1 MELYLYE
8 CGSALGKKQIS
19 ETAYCFLRE
28 IFAEKYRESA
38 PEILCS
44 KNGKP
49 YFAGLPCHFSLSHSG
64 RFILIGIDDEEI
76 GVDIQLHKSF
86 KPNSRLFSETML
98 AEFGYYDAWTL
109 RESAYKLSGEGSLRD
124 MEFVRTDDRIICPL
138 NSINCRLY
146 HIRDG
151 ISIAAASFGN
161 NFPDDII
168 ILTENTIST

>member
-19 ETAYCFLRE
+19 DTAYSLLRK
-28 IFAEKYRESA
+28 IFAEKFSVTA
-38 PEILCS
+38 PEILRS
-44 KNGKP
+44 ENGKP
-49 YFAGLPCHFSLSHSG
+49 YFDGLPCRFSVSHSG
-64 RFILIGIDDEEI
+64 SFILIGIDDEEI
-76 GVDIQLHKSF
+76 GVDIQLHKSL
-86 KPNSRLFSETML
+86 KPNSRLFSEGML

-168 ILTENTIST
+168 ILTENAIST